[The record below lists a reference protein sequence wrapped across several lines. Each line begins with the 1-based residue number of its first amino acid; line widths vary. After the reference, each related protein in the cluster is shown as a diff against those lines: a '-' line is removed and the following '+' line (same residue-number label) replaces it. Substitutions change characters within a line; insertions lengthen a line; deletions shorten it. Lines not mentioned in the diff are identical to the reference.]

1 MNVAARF
8 MSLVASTCRRS
19 LKSLTNERGS
29 IQLLPL
35 FRDVGSLQELRV
47 ENNLSSQSDIP
58 APAARSLRL
67 FGDEANDMTLMA
79 GSPLGLVVGI
89 FVEEDP

>member
-1 MNVAARF
+1 MSADRFSFCRFSAMSVAFRSF
-8 MSLVASTCRRS
+8 VSRTTCPVSQISLR
-19 LKSLTNERGS
+19 
-29 IQLLPL
+29 
-35 FRDVGSLQELRV
+35 
-47 ENNLSSQSDIP
+47 
-58 APAARSLRL
+58 PAARSLRL